1 MIQIDNFV
9 LFTRLTPELL
19 KERFESG
26 QVIKEF
32 FFESES
38 SIIIKVIKDFIVLEH
53 ERSDDIEFLTVGQ
66 DQMISWWKY
75 NDNSHQNQSTVASS
89 IIGYFFTTP
98 KQQQEKPTVQK
109 NVLQLVRFL
118 NEPDRCIDKILTFSD
133 TLALLEDSSHGRL
146 LLLDTEH
153 ALILK
158 TFKGY
163 RNSCAFM
170 KTTTGNLLIWSGN
183 RFCLEEWTGI
193 PFGDTKKSL
202 INEAVDSSASFDANG
217 SFFLFSKKSHQLEM
231 YN

>member
-1 MIQIDNFV
+1 M
-9 LFTRLTPELL
+9 L
-19 KERFESG
+19 
-26 QVIKEF
+26 KEF

-38 SIIIKVIKDFIVLEH
+38 SIIKVIKDFIVLDR
-53 ERSDDIEFLTVGQ
+53 ERSDEIEFLTVGQ
-66 DQMISWWKY
+66 DQMISWWKFI
-75 NDNSHQNQSTVASS
+75 DTSHQNQSTVASS
-89 IIGYFFTTP
+89 IIGYFFTAS
-98 KQQQEKPTVQK
+98 KQQQEKPTAQK
-109 NVLQLVRFL
+109 HVLQLVRFL
-118 NEPDRCIDKILTFSD
+118 NEPDRCIDKILTFSG

-146 LLLDTEH
+146 LLLDTEQ

-170 KTTTGNLLIWSGN
+170 KTTGNLLIWSGN

-202 INEAVDSSASFDANG
+202 INEAVDSSASFDSNG
-217 SFFLFSKKSHQLEM
+217 SFFLFSRNSHQLEL